1 MVEPVRP
8 PGSFVEKVRPRPVP
22 WSIFAAMDTM
32 ENIRVALRSVNANW
46 LRALLTTL
54 IIAVGIMALVGILT
68 AIDAAIYSLSSNL
81 SSLGANTFEI
91 DRKSETIKTSG
102 SRRRSKRSEPF
113 TYDQA
118 MGFVEEYDYP
128 ADVSVSFFATGAT
141 AVTYEDRKTNPNVSV
156 YGMTAN
162 YLTSKGFEIQAGRNF
177 TTREVGEGGNLIIL
191 GKDIVTDLFN
201 DNDRFA
207 LGKEIVAGGLRYTVI
222 GTLKS
227 KGASMTSN
235 DRRMLIPL
243 QSAKRFYGSNRTN
256 YDILVAVKDPT
267 GIEAAMAEATLTMR
281 RVRGLRAGQ
290 ENDFEIENS
299 SDLVSIIKD
308 NTVTLR
314 LAAVSIGLMTLLG
327 AAIGLMNIMLVS
339 VTERTREIGVRKAL
353 GATRRNVLLQFL
365 IEAVVICQIGGLLGI
380 LLGVM
385 AGNGVVFFT
394 GGDFLVPWLWI
405 GLALIICTAV
415 GLLSGI
421 YPAMRAAALD
431 PIESLRYE

>member
-1 MVEPVRP
+1 
-8 PGSFVEKVRPRPVP
+8 
-22 WSIFAAMDTM
+22 MDTM
-32 ENIRVALRSVNANW
+32 ENIRVALRSVGANW

-91 DRKSETIKTSG
+91 ERKRETVRSSG
-102 SRRRSKRSEPF
+102 GRNRGKRSEPF

-118 MGFVEEYDYP
+118 MDFAEQYDYP
-128 ADVSVSFFATGAT
+128 ADVSVSFFAKGAT
-141 AVTYEDRKTNPNVSV
+141 AVSFEERETNPNVAL

-162 YLTSKGFEIQAGRNF
+162 YLNSKGFDIEVGRNF
-177 TTREVGEGGNLIIL
+177 TYREVLEGSNIAIL
-191 GKDIVTDLFN
+191 GKDLVDELF
-201 DNDRFA
+201 DGKASFA
-207 LGKEIVAGGLRYTVI
+207 LDKVITAGGIRYTVV

-235 DRRMLIPL
+235 DKRVLIPL
-243 QSAKRFYGSNRTN
+243 QSAKRFYGNNRTN

-267 GIEAAMAEATLTMR
+267 TIDAAMAEATLTMR
-281 RVRGLRAGQ
+281 RVRKLRPGE
-290 ENDFEIENS
+290 ENDFEVENS

-365 IEAVVICQIGGLLGI
+365 IEAVVICQLGGLMGI
-380 LLGVM
+380 LLGVA
-385 AGNGVVFFT
+385 AGNVVVLFT
-394 GGDFLVPWLWI
+394 GGAFLIPWLWI
-405 GLALIICTAV
+405 GLALVVCTIV

>member
-1 MVEPVRP
+1 
-8 PGSFVEKVRPRPVP
+8 
-22 WSIFAAMDTM
+22 MDLM
-32 ENIRVALRSVNANW
+32 ENIRVALGSVSANW
-46 LRALLTTL
+46 VRALLTTL

-91 DRKSETIKTSG
+91 ERKRETTRTSG
-102 SRRRSKRSEPF
+102 SGGNSKRSEPF

-118 MGFVEEYDYP
+118 MEFTETYEYP
-128 ADVSVSFFATGAT
+128 ADVSVSFSARGAT
-141 AVTYEDRKTNPNVSV
+141 TVTFADRETNPNVSL
-156 YGMTAN
+156 YGITPN
-162 YLTSKGFEIQAGRNF
+162 YLTSKGFEVEAGRNF
-177 TTREVGEGGNLIIL
+177 TEREAREGGNIAIL
-191 GKDIVTDLFN
+191 AYDLVEDLFN
-201 DNDRFA
+201 GNDEFA
-207 LGKEIVAGGLRYTVI
+207 VGQEITAGGIRYTVV

-227 KGASMTSN
+227 KGSSMTSN
-235 DRRMLIPL
+235 DKRVLIPL
-243 QSAKRFYGSNRTN
+243 QSAKRFYASNQTN
-256 YDILVAVKDPT
+256 YDILVAVRDPS
-267 GIEAAMAEATLTMR
+267 GIDAAMSEATLTLR

-290 ENDFEIENS
+290 ENDFEVENS
-299 SDLVSIIKD
+299 SDLVSIIKE

-365 IEAVVICQIGGLLGI
+365 IEAIVICQLGGFLGI
-380 LLGVM
+380 LLGVA
-385 AGNGVVFFT
+385 AGNVVAVVT
-394 GGDFLVPWLWI
+394 GGAFIVPWLWI
-405 GLALIICTAV
+405 GLALIICTFV
-415 GLLSGI
+415 GLLSGL

>member
-1 MVEPVRP
+1 
-8 PGSFVEKVRPRPVP
+8 
-22 WSIFAAMDTM
+22 MDTM

-91 DRKSETIKTSG
+91 NRSRETVRSSGGRDRG
-102 SRRRSKRSEPF
+102 KRSEPF
-113 TYDQA
+113 TYAQA
-118 MGFVEEYDYP
+118 MDFAEGYDYP
-128 ADVSVSFFATGAT
+128 ADVSISFFARGAT
-141 AVTYEDRKTNPNVSV
+141 AVTYEDRETNPNVSL
-156 YGMTAN
+156 YGMTSN
-162 YLTSKGFEIQAGRNF
+162 YLNSKGFEIDAGRNF
-177 TTREVGEGGNLIIL
+177 TQREVREGGNIAIL
-191 GKDIVTDLFN
+191 GYDLVDELFSGKAQ
-201 DNDRFA
+201 FA
-207 LGKEIVAGGLRYTVI
+207 IGKEITAGGIRYTVV

-235 DRRMLIPL
+235 DKRVLVPL

-256 YDILVAVKDPT
+256 YDILVAVRDPN
-267 GIEAAMAEATLTMR
+267 GIDAAMAEATLTMR

-290 ENDFEIENS
+290 ENDFEVENS
-299 SDLVSIIKD
+299 SDLVSIIKE

-380 LLGVM
+380 ALGVA
-385 AGNGVVFFT
+385 AGNAVVLFT
-394 GGDFLVPWLWI
+394 GGEFIVPWMWI
-405 GLALIICTAV
+405 GLALIVCTVV
-415 GLLSGI
+415 GLLSGL

>member
-1 MVEPVRP
+1 
-8 PGSFVEKVRPRPVP
+8 
-22 WSIFAAMDTM
+22 MDTM
-32 ENIRVALRSVNANW
+32 ENIRVALRSVGTNW

-91 DRKSETIKTSG
+91 NRKSETVRTRG
-102 SRRRSKRSEPF
+102 GRRDGKRSEPF

-118 MGFVEEYDYP
+118 MDFSEGYAYP
-128 ADVSVSFFATGAT
+128 AAVSVSFRASGAT
-141 AVTYEDRKTNPNVSV
+141 LVSYGDRETNPNVSV
-156 YGMTAN
+156 YGMSSN
-162 YLTSKGFEIQAGRNF
+162 YLTSKGYEVEAGRNF
-177 TTREVGEGGNLIIL
+177 TRREVLEGGNIAIL
-191 GKDIVTDLFN
+191 GADLVDELFSGKHQ
-201 DNDRFA
+201 FA
-207 LGKEIVAGGLRYTVI
+207 IGKEITAGGVRLTII

-227 KGASMTSN
+227 KGSSLNNN
-235 DRRMLIPL
+235 DKRVLIPL
-243 QSAKRFYGSNRTN
+243 QTAKRFFASNRTN
-256 YDILVAVKDPT
+256 YDILVAVPDPS
-267 GIEAAMAEATLTMR
+267 GIDAAMSEATLTMR

-290 ENDFEIENS
+290 ENDFEVENS
-299 SDLVSIIKD
+299 SDLVSIIKE

-314 LAAVSIGLMTLLG
+314 LAAISIGLMTLLG

-365 IEAVVICQIGGLLGI
+365 VEAVIICQLGGVLGI

-394 GGDFLVPWLWI
+394 GGEFLVPWLWI
-405 GLALIICTAV
+405 GLALVVCTVV
-415 GLLSGI
+415 GLLSGL
-421 YPAMRAAALD
+421 YPALRAAALD

>member
-1 MVEPVRP
+1 
-8 PGSFVEKVRPRPVP
+8 
-22 WSIFAAMDTM
+22 M
-32 ENIRVALRSVNANW
+32 ENIRVALRSVGANW

-91 DRKSETIKTSG
+91 ERKRETVR
-102 SRRRSKRSEPF
+102 SRGGGNRGKRSEPF

-118 MGFVEEYDYP
+118 MEFSEQYDYP
-128 ADVSVSFFATGAT
+128 ADVSVSFFAKGAT
-141 AVTYEDRKTNPNVSV
+141 VVAFEGRETNPNVAL
-156 YGMTAN
+156 YGMTSN
-162 YLTSKGFEIQAGRNF
+162 YLNSKGFDIEAGRNF
-177 TTREVGEGGNLIIL
+177 TNREVLEGGNIAIL
-191 GKDIVTDLFN
+191 GKDLVDELFEEN
-201 DNDRFA
+201 ARFA
-207 LGKEIVAGGLRYTVI
+207 LDKVITVGGIRYTVV

-235 DRRMLIPL
+235 DKRVLIPL

-267 GIEAAMAEATLTMR
+267 TIDAAMAEATLTMR

-290 ENDFEIENS
+290 ENDFEVANS

-314 LAAVSIGLMTLLG
+314 LAAVSIGMMTLLG

-365 IEAVVICQIGGLLGI
+365 IEAVIICQLGGLLGI
-380 LLGVM
+380 LLGVA
-385 AGNGVVFFT
+385 AGNVVVLFT
-394 GGDFLVPWLWI
+394 GGAFLIPWLWI
-405 GLALIICTAV
+405 GLALVVCTVV